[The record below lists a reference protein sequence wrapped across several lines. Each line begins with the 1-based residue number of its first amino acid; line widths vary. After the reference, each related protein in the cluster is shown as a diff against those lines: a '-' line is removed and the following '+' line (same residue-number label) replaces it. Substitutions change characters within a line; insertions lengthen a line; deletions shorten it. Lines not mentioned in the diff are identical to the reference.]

1 MSQTALEVEAE
12 AQPTAA
18 TRVRVAL
25 MLARGEQILLGALPC
40 ADGSYE
46 YALPSCELAGGE
58 SLRDCATAIAGAAVD
73 GTLTN
78 LMFQRVALVPGADAV
93 QEVVLGVYAE
103 VIPGGPDPL
112 SGAPPEPRTAAWR
125 FFNRAALPSPLESA
139 SALALRACRE
149 QWLAIDL
156 DAKPLPVGFGLSDAG
171 RALREGERP
180 RRAFAV
186 PWRAAAS
193 AASASAW
200 LVAALVGL
208 RQRMSGG
215 VWGWGENTQYAL
227 LCCAWFAGYWCAQR
241 RAPEADRP
249 ATFARGAAGGVL
261 AALLAWGIIST
272 GTLLGAGD
280 PERNVFWVGCW
291 GALLTALFWPKPT
304 GAAALW
310 FAGWAAAWFVSSSVT
325 LPPLA
330 AALYGV
336 PGESR
341 DEVRAVVSQVL
352 DDD

>member
-1 MSQTALEVEAE
+1 MSQTALEVETE

-25 MLARGEQILLGALPC
+25 MLVRGEQILLGALPC
-40 ADGSYE
+40 ADGSHE

-73 GTLTN
+73 GKLTN

-93 QEVVLGVYAE
+93 QEVVLGMYAE

-112 SGAPPEPRTAAWR
+112 SGAPPEPRAAAWR
-125 FFNRAALPSPLESA
+125 FFNRAALPAPLESA

-149 QWLAIDL
+149 QWLAVDL
-156 DAKPLPVGFGLSDAG
+156 DAKPLPVGFGLPDAR
-171 RALREGERP
+171 RALREGEPP
-180 RRAFAV
+180 RRAAL
-186 PWRAAAS
+186 PWRAAVSGAS
-193 AASASAW
+193 ATAW

-227 LCCAWFAGYWCAQR
+227 LGCAWFAGYACAQR
-241 RAPEADRP
+241 FAPEPGRP
-249 ATFARGAAGGVL
+249 ATFGRAVSAGVL
-261 AALLAWGIIST
+261 AVVLAWGILST
-272 GTLLGAGD
+272 GTILGAAD
-280 PERNVFWVGCW
+280 PERSLFWVGCW

-304 GAAALW
+304 GAVGLW
-310 FAGWAAAWFVSSSVT
+310 FAAWATAWFVSSSVT

-330 AALYGV
+330 EALYGV
-336 PGESR
+336 PGQSR
-341 DEVRAVVSQVL
+341 DEVQAVASQVL